1 MFRTYY
7 IGTIRKLKVANE
19 NNLLSET
26 VSIVKENVIV
36 YRGLIPN
43 YIDIQTDSY
52 ADLEDDAYEE
62 IIYSH
67 CKSKEYL
74 EVESLKQIS
83 KGEAAE
89 ILLAEMWGEGFTGNP
104 TKKEINQ
111 VLKKR
116 IK

>member
-19 NNLLSET
+19 NNLFSET
-26 VSIVKENVIV
+26 TTIVKENALV

-43 YIDIQTDSY
+43 YMDMQTDSY

-83 KGEAAE
+83 KYQAAE
-89 ILLAEMWGEGFTGNP
+89 KLLAEIWGEGFTSKP